1 MADGW
6 MFIPVAVSIHM
17 IGQWLTFLN
26 CNWSTVTTS
35 YVGWQVGHITI
46 DMMAMGCVVWCVS
59 SVSGNTLI

>member
-26 CNWSTVTTS
+26 CNWSTATTS
-35 YVGWQVGHITI
+35 YVLKSDNQR
-46 DMMAMGCVVWCVS
+46 S
-59 SVSGNTLI
+59 SLGSFDQRQRSL